1 MYSISLKKVTQSP
14 ITVFLTTILSV
25 SIAHYILCYIFFY
38 TCIPSGMIAPMYHI
52 FYMGSP
58 FCVTIN
64 SIQNY
69 LLNNYVIIWTTGATA
84 LYTYFNLKKI

>member
-1 MYSISLKKVTQSP
+1 MYSISLQKIKQSP
-14 ITVFLTTILSV
+14 ITAFLTTII
-25 SIAHYILCYIFFY
+25 SISISHYILWHIFFY
-38 TCIPSGMIAPMYHI
+38 TCIPSGLLSPVYHI

-58 FCVTIN
+58 FCVAIN

-69 LLNNYVIIWTTGATA
+69 LLNNYVLIWTTGATG